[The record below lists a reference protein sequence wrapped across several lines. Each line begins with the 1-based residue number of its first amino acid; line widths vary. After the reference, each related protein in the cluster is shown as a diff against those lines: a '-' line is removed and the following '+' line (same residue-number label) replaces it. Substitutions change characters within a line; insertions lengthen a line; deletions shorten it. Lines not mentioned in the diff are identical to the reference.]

1 MPNYLNQIH
10 EIKIDSQEHFKGN
23 GVGRIEDFVVFVN
36 GAVEGDVVNAKIT
49 KVKKTYGDA
58 QITKILKP
66 SSHRIEPECEVY
78 KKCGGCSFLQI
89 DYDFQLEV
97 KEKFLKEALQ
107 KIGKFDIEKLQI
119 GKIIRAEEPLF
130 YRNKII
136 QPVGLEGEKVI
147 SGFYRQNSHKIVDFK
162 KCYIQPK
169 VTNEIVNCIK
179 SWATKSK
186 IPIYN
191 EENKSG
197 ILRNIFLRTNA
208 EQTEVVVCL
217 VTKGK
222 KLPFWKTLL
231 QELTS
236 KFPEVV
242 GLVQNFN
249 STEGNNVLSEEFNTL
264 WGQDYIFETLGETK
278 FKVSIGSFFQVN
290 TAQTVLLYDLVKEF
304 CNLSGTEKLLD
315 VYCGLGSIGIY
326 LADQVEEVVGVEVSS
341 QAIKDADLNADLN
354 NFENCDFYCG
364 KVEEVLPQ
372 LLEQEKHFEVIVV
385 DPPRKGLSAETIEVI
400 SDFEPQKI
408 VYVSCNPTTLARD
421 LKIFTEKDFVIKKIV
436 PVDLFPQTHHCEA
449 VCLLEK
455 S

>member
-1 MPNYLNQIH
+1 MPNFLNQIH

-49 KVKKTYGDA
+49 ESKKTYGNA
-58 QITKILKP
+58 QITKIVKP
-66 SSHRIEPECEVY
+66 SPHRIVPECEVY
-78 KKCGGCSFLQI
+78 RKCGGCSFLQI
-89 DYDFQLEV
+89 DYDFQLET

-107 KIGKFDIEKLQI
+107 KIGKFDLKNLSIEKI
-119 GKIIRAEEPLF
+119 VCAEEPLF

-136 QPVGLEGEKVI
+136 QPVGLEDGKLI
-147 SGFYRQNSHKIVDFK
+147 SGFYKQNSHKIVDFD
-162 KCYIQPK
+162 KCYIQPEISNK
-169 VTNEIVNCIK
+169 IVNLVK
-179 SWATKSK
+179 SWASKSK
-186 IPIYN
+186 TPIYN
-191 EENKSG
+191 EEKKSG
-197 ILRNIFLRTNA
+197 VLRSIFLRINR

-231 QELTS
+231 QELTDN
-236 KFPEVV
+236 FPQVV

-249 STEGNNVLSEEFNTL
+249 STDGNNVLSENFNTL
-264 WGQDYIFETLGETK
+264 WGRDYIFENLGKTK

-290 TAQTVLLYDLVKEF
+290 SAQTVLLYNLVKEF

-326 LADQVEEVVGVEVSS
+326 LADKAEEVVGVEVSS
-341 QAIKDADLNADLN
+341 QAIKDADFNADLN
-354 NFENCDFYCG
+354 ELENCDFYCG

-372 LLEQEKHFEVIVV
+372 LLEQEKHFEVVIV
-385 DPPRKGLSAETIEVI
+385 DPPRKGLSTETIEVI
-400 SDFEPQKI
+400 SDFNPEKI
-408 VYVSCNPTTLARD
+408 IYVSCNPTTLARD
-421 LKIFTEKDFVIKKIV
+421 LRLFTEKGFSIKKIT

-455 S
+455 